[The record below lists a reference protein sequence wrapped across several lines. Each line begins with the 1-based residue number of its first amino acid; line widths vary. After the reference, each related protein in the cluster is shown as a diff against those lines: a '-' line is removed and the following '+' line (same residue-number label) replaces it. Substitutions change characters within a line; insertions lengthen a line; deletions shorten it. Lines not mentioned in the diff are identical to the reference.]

1 MGARAFVRV
10 LLRKAATERDFRRSR
25 QGRSDLAV
33 FHEFHAPPYGG
44 GNQFLLALVG
54 ELRGRGLDVEL
65 NSLSG
70 GTPCCLYN
78 SFNFDFRR
86 LRRFV
91 REGVRMVHRV
101 DGPIGVYRGFDDG
114 TDRRIVEINA
124 LADRTILQ
132 SRYSLEKHRELG
144 LELRDPVV
152 IHNSV
157 DPAIFHPP
165 PAREP
170 LDGRRLRVITTSWS
184 DNPRKG
190 SDVLRWLDENLDFES
205 YELTFAGRTQ
215 QAFERIRV
223 VGPLASQ
230 PLADLLRAQDVF
242 LAPSRDDPCSNALLE
257 GLACGLPAA
266 FLRSGGHPELVSDA
280 GIGFDGPEELPAALE
295 GLRDKIDERRAA
307 IRVPALADVAD

>member
-10 LLRKAATERDFRRSR
+10 LLRRAATEGDLIRSR
-25 QGRSDLAV
+25 RGRSDVAI

-91 REGVRMVHRV
+91 RDGVRMVHRV

-124 LADRTILQ
+124 LADTTILQ

-165 PAREP
+165 DAREP
-170 LDGRRLRVITTSWS
+170 LEGRRLRVIATSWS

-190 SDVLRWLDENLDFES
+190 LDVLAWLDERLDFGA
-205 YELTFAGRTQ
+205 YDVTFAGNTQ
-215 QAFERIRV
+215 QKFERVRV
-223 VGPLASQ
+223 VAPVPSEQ
-230 PLADLLRAQDVF
+230 LADLLRAHDV
-242 LAPSRDDPCSNALLE
+242 
-257 GLACGLPAA
+257 
-266 FLRSGGHPELVSDA
+266 
-280 GIGFDGPEELPAALE
+280 
-295 GLRDKIDERRAA
+295 
-307 IRVPALADVAD
+307 